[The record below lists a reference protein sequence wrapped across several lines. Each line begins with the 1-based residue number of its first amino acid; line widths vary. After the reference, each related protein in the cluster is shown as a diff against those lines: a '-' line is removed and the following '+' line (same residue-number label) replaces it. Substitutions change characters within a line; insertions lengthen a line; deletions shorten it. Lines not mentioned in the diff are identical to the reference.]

1 MSEISGIRPDIRW
14 VPDTGYFRHMIDMIE
29 ENSMKI
35 SHLFIK
41 TRASKS
47 IKSEQNVF
55 IKFED
60 KIFDICTY
68 KLSCRGAL
76 LYRGFRIT
84 IHI

>member
-1 MSEISGIRPDIRW
+1 MDRIAVPGRIPDIR
-14 VPDTGYFRHMIDMIE
+14 PDTGYFRHMIDMIE

-55 IKFED
+55 IFSLNLRTKYV
-60 KIFDICTY
+60 TY
-68 KLSCRGAL
+68 VRTKRVVDELFS
-76 LYRGFRIT
+76 IEV
-84 IHI
+84 